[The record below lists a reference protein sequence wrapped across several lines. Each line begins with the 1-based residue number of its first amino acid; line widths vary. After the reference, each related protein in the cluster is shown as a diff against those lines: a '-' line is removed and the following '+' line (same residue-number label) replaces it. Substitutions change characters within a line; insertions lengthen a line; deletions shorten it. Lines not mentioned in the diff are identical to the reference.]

1 MEKVV
6 SFAPADSVISGA
18 NFTETLGDCGETVA
32 NVFEGLKEDP
42 VEAPLLKLE
51 SQVSAGTEK
60 AEAFGGYIDEDADG
74 PGIDQRGFTK
84 VNDILA

>member
-1 MEKVV
+1 M

-18 NFTETLGDCGETVA
+18 NFTEMDCGETVA

-42 VEAPLLKLE
+42 VEAPLLIIE
-51 SQVSAGTEK
+51 SQVSAGTEQ
-60 AEAFGGYIDEDADG
+60 AEAFGGYIDVDADG